1 MSCSCRERR
10 KGGWSSIFNSER
22 PGRPPDDP
30 GRRTTEYLEHER
42 LDGANFAFDLFDPCD
57 HVIFL
62 ACIAGKTMGLVTIG
76 FDGIDQWL
84 EFVRTAP
91 GEAGDETFLCKA
103 VRCRP
108 RSLVFPAWAW
118 TA

>member
-1 MSCSCRERR
+1 
-10 KGGWSSIFNSER
+10 
-22 PGRPPDDP
+22 
-30 GRRTTEYLEHER
+30 
-42 LDGANFAFDLFDPCD
+42 
-57 HVIFL
+57 
-62 ACIAGKTMGLVTIG
+62 MGLVTIG